1 MSYLF
6 SGCYSLTF
14 LNLSNVNTNNI
25 NNMFFECSSLT
36 SLNLSNYNTNN
47 VNNLSKMFSYCSY
60 LTKKEDY

>member
-25 NNMFFECSSLT
+25 NNMSDMFFDVL
-36 SLNLSNYNTNN
+36 L
-47 VNNLSKMFSYCSY
+47 
-60 LTKKEDY
+60 